1 MAGAQPLGT
10 ASLDGQAR
18 DVRRWVA
25 HMFLITTLFTA
36 KVAEQGVA
44 WGRLETVLSWVDAK
58 RAIVRAGD
66 HQGCD
71 LEGACRR
78 LGCSGLLANGLAVAL
93 RIRRVPGW
101 APKREVA
108 TVVSATVVRLCVA
121 LLVAAVVA
129 APLGACSRRDP
140 APDVSFLPTAA
151 VKAEDKKAAFESA
164 KESCLERAR
173 RKGISS
179 VTRIL
184 LFKGKISESDYVECM
199 EAKAS
204 PSSNRT

>member
-66 HQGCD
+66 HQAATLRG
-71 LEGACRR
+71 LPPAGLFGTPGERIGSGVAHTAC
-78 LGCSGLLANGLAVAL
+78 S
-93 RIRRVPGW
+93 GW

-199 EAKAS
+199 EAKGFAELE
-204 PSSNRT
+204 